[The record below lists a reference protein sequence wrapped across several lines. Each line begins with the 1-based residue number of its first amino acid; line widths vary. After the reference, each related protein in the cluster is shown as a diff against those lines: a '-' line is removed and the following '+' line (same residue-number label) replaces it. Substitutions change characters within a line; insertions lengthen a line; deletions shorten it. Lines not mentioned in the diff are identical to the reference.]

1 MKFVREKKAEKRAF
15 FQFYFDDFFDEQ
27 ISFLTAE
34 SMTKYFFWQT
44 IIKNVFRNI
53 YLPLEYIIITLGHV

>member
-1 MKFVREKKAEKRAF
+1 MLFL
-15 FQFYFDDFFDEQ
+15 QFYFCGFFDDK

-34 SMTKYFFWQT
+34 SMKKYFFWQT

-53 YLPLEYIIITLGHV
+53 YLPLEYIIITLGHI